1 MTDPSRHTCRGRPMV
16 CPGPCNPLRTH
27 QYHHHHHH
35 RRRQKYDVASATTSR
50 NIPLPDEF
58 TPMLLKSLKPD
69 IPDTSA
75 ISTENESI
83 SKTSSSFARIALIK
97 VSPSPR
103 APRLEES
110 DISAILREILTQKK
124 LEKLGEPSTS
134 EPPLLRK
141 IDTTVP
147 TRTISHPKETIVRI
161 AANLASRTLDVK
173 CIIAKK
179 LNGLTPKVASSL
191 LLYLMIFIIYAG
203 IHVLL
208 AVITWRTSAYQ
219 FFASSQICGL
229 LAFLMWRITGTILI
243 WVTANRYDIEIMRC
257 KTNIKIDWHVLY

>member
-1 MTDPSRHTCRGRPMV
+1 MTDSSRHTCRGRPMV
-16 CPGPCNPLRTH
+16 CPGSCNPLRAH
-27 QYHHHHHH
+27 QCHHHHHH
-35 RRRQKYDVASATTSR
+35 RRRQKYDVATGTSR
-50 NIPLPDEF
+50 NIPLSDEF

-75 ISTENESI
+75 ISTKDESI
-83 SKTSSSFARIALIK
+83 SKMSSSFARIALIK
-97 VSPSPR
+97 VAPSPR
-103 APRLEES
+103 APRPEES

-141 IDTTVP
+141 IDTTIP
-147 TRTISHPKETIVRI
+147 TRAISYPKGTIVRI
-161 AANLASRTLDVK
+161 AANLAPRTLDMK

-243 WVTANRYDIEIMRC
+243 
-257 KTNIKIDWHVLY
+257 

>member
-1 MTDPSRHTCRGRPMV
+1 MTDPSRHLCRGRPMV
-16 CPGPCNPLRTH
+16 CPGSCNPLRAH

-35 RRRQKYDVASATTSR
+35 RRRQKYDVASGTTSR
-50 NIPLPDEF
+50 NDISFPDEL
-58 TPMLLKSLKPD
+58 TPMLLKSLKSDVPV
-69 IPDTSA
+69 TSA
-75 ISTENESI
+75 ISTDDESI
-83 SKTSSSFARIALIK
+83 SKTSSFARIALIK
-97 VSPSPR
+97 VSPIPKIPR
-103 APRLEES
+103 PEET
-110 DISAILREILTQKK
+110 DISAILQKVLSQRK

-147 TRTISHPKETIVRI
+147 TRTISHPKEIIVRI
-161 AANLASRTLDVK
+161 ATNLAPKTLNVK
-173 CIIAKK
+173 CIITKK
-179 LNGLTPKVASSL
+179 LNGLIPKVVSSL
-191 LLYLMIFIIYAG
+191 FLYLMIFIIYAG

-243 WVTANRYDIEIMRC
+243 WATANRYDIEIMRC
-257 KTNIKIDWHVLY
+257 KTNIKIDWRVLY